1 MGLNR
6 PQRGAAIAIVTSL
19 TAIGLLS
26 TLAFALGVRVNLTP
40 SLPIGLYVADAR
52 GSLVEFCPPGNAG
65 EVSAV
70 RGYRELGVCADHH
83 APLLKPIVAR
93 VGDQVAI
100 DAQGIS
106 VNGAALPNTQAQSL
120 DHRRRPLQA
129 YRAGNYTVA
138 PGTVWVAS
146 TWNDGSFDSRYFGP
160 IRIEAVRST
169 LVPLWVLE

>member
-6 PQRGAAIAIVTSL
+6 AQRGAAIAVATGL
-19 TAIGLLS
+19 AGIGLLS
-26 TLAFALGVRVNLTP
+26 AEAFTRGVRINLTP
-40 SLPIGLYVADAR
+40 SLPIGLYVANAK
-52 GSLVEFCPPGNAG
+52 GSLVEFCPPGGAG

-70 RGYRELGVCADHH
+70 RGYRELGVCPDRH

-93 VGDQVAI
+93 GGDQVAI
-100 DAQGIS
+100 DAHGIR
-106 VNGAALPNTQAQSL
+106 VNGAALPNTQAHSL

-129 YRAGNYTVA
+129 YRAGTYTVA

-160 IRIEAVRST
+160 IRIESVRST
-169 LVPLWVLE
+169 LTPLWVVQ

>member
-6 PQRGAAIAIVTSL
+6 AQRAAATAVVSGL
-19 TAIGLLS
+19 TGIGLLCA
-26 TLAFALGVRVNLTP
+26 LALGLGVRVNLTP
-40 SLPIGLYVADAR
+40 SLPIGLYIADAR
-52 GSLVEFCPPGNAG
+52 GSLVEFCPPGSAG

-70 RGYRELGVCADHH
+70 RGYRELGVCPDHH

-100 DAQGIS
+100 DAQGIR

-160 IRIEAVRST
+160 IRIEAVRAT
-169 LVPLWVLE
+169 LVPLWVVQ